1 MPLFSTDC
9 KQWPPSTSGWPTSLF
24 STDCKQRSGGL
35 RPSCGGLAP
44 PASRAPAA
52 LYPVEEDAEDD
63 ARAEDG
69 AAPQLMPEDDAADG
83 QTQHLPRRHHD
94 REDDRPELFNG
105 VEDEELA
112 RGRRYG
118 YRHVI

>member
-1 MPLFSTDC
+1 MTARFRVRSSYAPHEKNLGPRRRGVVLPL
-9 KQWPPSTSGWPTSLF
+9 
-24 STDCKQRSGGL
+24 
-35 RPSCGGLAP
+35 
-44 PASRAPAA
+44 RA
-52 LYPVEEDAEDD
+52 VEEDAEHHT
-63 ARAEDG
+63 RAEDG

-112 RGRRYG
+112 RRAR
-118 YRHVI
+118 